1 MSEETKEVKIAIPEG
16 YEIDTEKSTFTNIV
30 FKKKRLSWLKY
41 IIQKCHNAYIAGY
54 TISETFVTKH
64 IDNPAGVYFF
74 ANKKQAKRARAY
86 ALITQIIK
94 NDDRFG
100 GEITDEEWADG
111 SLLKHVIDRNGFDI
125 EIGSKWHCYTPIAF
139 HTYEQRN
146 LFYKEN
152 EQLLK
157 DYFMID

>member
-30 FKKKRLSWLKY
+30 FKKKHLSWLESLT
-41 IIQKCHNAYIAGY
+41 QKCRNAYVAGY
-54 TISETFVTKH
+54 TISETFVTRH
-64 IDNPAGVYFF
+64 IDHPADVYFF
-74 ANKKQAKRARAY
+74 ANQKQAKRARAY

-100 GEITDEEWADG
+100 GEITDKEWKETYLAKYG
-111 SLLKHVIDRNGFDI
+111 IMR
-125 EIGSKWHCYTPIAF
+125 SKGRLEKETVFYTYDPIAF
-139 HTYEQRN
+139 HTTEQRD
-146 LFYKEN
+146 LFLKEN

>member
-1 MSEETKEVKIAIPEG
+1 MSEETKEVKISIPEG

-30 FKKKRLSWLKY
+30 FKKCTSWFERLRQRCEDTY
-41 IIQKCHNAYIAGY
+41 ISGY
-54 TISETFVTKH
+54 MISETFIRNCCFT
-64 IDNPAGVYFF
+64 NPLDISIF
-74 ANKKQAKRARAY
+74 ATKKQAKRAKAY

-100 GEITDEEWADG
+100 GEITDEEWGKCDTWKYVLYRF
-111 SLLKHVIDRNGFDI
+111 SNRIDKDSRTL
-125 EIGSKWHCYTPIAF
+125 WYAPIAF
-139 HTYEQRN
+139 HTAEQRN
-146 LFYKEN
+146 LFLKEN

>member
-30 FKKKRLSWLKY
+30 FKKKCLSWLESLK
-41 IIQKCHNAYIAGY
+41 QRCHDVYVSGY
-54 TISETFVTKH
+54 MMSETFVRNCFK
-64 IDNPAGVYFF
+64 NPLDICIF
-74 ANKKQAKRARAY
+74 ATKKQAKCAKAY

-100 GEITDEEWADG
+100 GEITYEEWENSSAWKYVLYRYNNTINRDLRTL
-111 SLLKHVIDRNGFDI
+111 S
-125 EIGSKWHCYTPIAF
+125 YAPIAF
-139 HTYEQRN
+139 HTPEQRE
-146 LFYKEN
+146 LFLKEN
-152 EQLLK
+152 KQLLK